1 MDTMTDL
8 NTKLENALSPTAT
21 VPTIG
26 GFGTALKY
34 SKQGY
39 RGQDVVTG
47 TESELVATYRGQGDI
62 VLVQSGYADAEVD
75 VVTSY
80 LLMKRT

>member
-1 MDTMTDL
+1 MTDL
-8 NTKLENALSPTAT
+8 NTKLENGLGTTAT

-62 VLVQSGYADAEVD
+62 VLVQSAYAEVD
-75 VVTSY
+75 AVTEY